1 VIFYLKINKKMKV
14 HNITLIIIFFIICS
28 CAQIDDSTVSGPKTV
43 QLRNYEI
50 ASPVMERI
58 IDDVI
63 IPDLNSKWNHD
74 GYMVVLGIIPENGQ
88 DCLYAESWQTDFCF
102 YYIKKN
108 WGWFKRGSYQFIIED
123 SAKKYFRKTEGKHL
137 FEYEYVT
144 VPEVVDE
151 MQWEIGISDNSYSV
165 IFVFRG

>member
-1 VIFYLKINKKMKV
+1 MK
-14 HNITLIIIFFIICS
+14 HRFILIIFIAAALLALCGCNS
-28 CAQIDDSTVSGPKTV
+28 VDDSTASGPKTV
-43 QLRNYEI
+43 QLRTYEI

-63 IPDLNSKWNHD
+63 IPDMIAARNGD
-74 GYMVVLGIIPENGQ
+74 EYMIVLDIIPENGQ
-88 DCLYAESWQTDFCF
+88 DCLYADAWQTDFC
-102 YYIKKN
+102 YDYIKKG

-123 SAKKYFRKTEGKHL
+123 SAKKYFRKTDGMHL

-144 VPEVVDE
+144 EPEIIDE